1 MSESPVMNSYLEVTY
16 RLRVP
21 PDVQGAFARAVLL
34 EQTVE
39 TPEEV
44 ALRVARVRDELMGEI
59 IALEPREDGSARLVL
74 HLPTLTAA
82 LDPAQFL
89 NVLFGNVSLHEE
101 VELEDF
107 ELPPEVQHR
116 FPGPRW
122 GIAGVRK
129 LLGVE
134 DRPLTA
140 SAIKPVGLSVEEL
153 VTLCRSLAEGGIDL
167 IKDDHYWADHPFA
180 PFAARVRR
188 CHEVVAEV
196 AARTGRRILYAPSLS
211 GTPAEVL
218 RQAEQAQAWGIEAV
232 LVAPMLLG
240 LPFFYELVTRHLS
253 VPVLAHPSFG
263 GTVRIR
269 PETLL
274 GKLFRLYGADM
285 IIFPSF
291 GGRFSY
297 SRLTCRALA
306 DRMRSR
312 WGPYL
317 PALPVPAG
325 GMQVERARELV
336 EFFGRDVMLLIGGS
350 LLRALPG
357 TELTARTRALVDSVL
372 EATATLP

>member
-1 MSESPVMNSYLEVTY
+1 MNSYLEVTY

-21 PDVQGAFARAVLL
+21 LEVQGTFARAVLL

-44 ALRVARVRDELMGEI
+44 ALRVPRVRHELMGEI
-59 IALEPREDGSARLVL
+59 VALEPQEDGSARLVL

-82 LDPAQFL
+82 IDPAQFL
-89 NVLFGNVSLHEE
+89 NVLFGNVSLHDE

-107 ELPPEVQHR
+107 ELPPEMQHR

-153 VTLCRSLAEGGIDL
+153 VALCRSLAEGGIDL

-180 PFAARVRR
+180 PFEQRVRR
-188 CHEVVAEV
+188 CHEAVAEV

-211 GTPAEVL
+211 GTPSEVL
-218 RQAEQAQAWGIEAV
+218 RQAEQAQAWGVEAV
-232 LVAPMLLG
+232 LIAPMLLG
-240 LPFFYELVTRHLS
+240 FPFFYELVTRHLS
-253 VPVLAHPSFG
+253 VPVMAHPSFG
-263 GTVRIR
+263 GAGRIR
-269 PETLL
+269 PEALL
-274 GKLFRLYGADM
+274 GKVFRLYGADM

-297 SRLTCRALA
+297 SRATCRALA

-312 WGPYL
+312 WWSYL

-350 LLRALPG
+350 LLRAFPG
-357 TELTARTRALVDSVL
+357 AELTARTRALVDSVL
-372 EATATLP
+372 EATAALP